1 MELLLGQL
9 AEPQDL
15 GRGLGAPEFV
25 EGRPG
30 EVSLPV
36 PDPPYLTCPLPK
48 NASAVLRAA
57 PGAGTPG
64 LPAGPIAGQ
73 ESCLTKL
80 HPKGQVHPPNCERV
94 AKKSPNS
101 SPVPPSDPFRQ
112 SLGPMNVPL
121 SLKVPGPPSGNE
133 ERRKKV
139 KKPRIDPGCPAPP
152 TLHPSAGSMWRGR
165 WKRPRVRGGCGRRC
179 RIPRDERPSSR
190 PPRPCWTFPS
200 RPPQAGGR
208 GAFGPVLLAEALPTA
223 IRPISRFE
231 RRPECG
237 WTPRSPDV
245 RFARGDA

>member
-48 NASAVLRAA
+48 NVSAVLRAA

-139 KKPRIDPGCPAPP
+139 KKPRIDPGGPP
-152 TLHPSAGSMWRGR
+152 MARSSPFSEGSLGHFRG
-165 WKRPRVRGGCGRRC
+165 KR
-179 RIPRDERPSSR
+179 PRDERPSSR
-190 PPRPCWTFPS
+190 PPRPCWMFLPAT
-200 RPPQAGGR
+200 GGR
-208 GAFGPVLLAEALPTA
+208 RTRGLRPRLARRSLPHGDSSF
-223 IRPISRFE
+223 SRF
-231 RRPECG
+231 
-237 WTPRSPDV
+237 
-245 RFARGDA
+245 